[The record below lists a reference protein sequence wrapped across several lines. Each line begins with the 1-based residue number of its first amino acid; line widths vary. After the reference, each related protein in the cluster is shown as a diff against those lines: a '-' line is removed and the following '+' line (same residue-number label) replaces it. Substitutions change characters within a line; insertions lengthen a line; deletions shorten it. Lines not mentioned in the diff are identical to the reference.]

1 MPEFV
6 VVIVAAVA
14 VVIGVAIGFMARTFV
29 ANGAVKHAEQYGQRL
44 VAEARAKQKEIVLEG
59 KDEALQLRRAAEE
72 EAREQRA
79 TLQRSEGRLIDR
91 EEAID
96 RRSAALEQRETE
108 LAGRNTELESER
120 SRLDD
125 LRRRQLVELE
135 RVSGLTGAEAREALI
150 GQIVD
155 EAQAEAQHRVREIER
170 HAQEEGDDRARHI
183 LTTVMQRIAAD
194 HTSEATITVVT
205 LPNEEMK
212 GRIIGREGRNIR
224 ALEQATGVDL
234 IIDDTPEAVV
244 LSGFDPVRREV
255 ARMALMKLI
264 GDGRI
269 HPGRIEETVAKSRA
283 EIEVVMRQAGEQAA
297 YDAGVPGLH
306 PELIKLLGRL
316 KYRTSYGQNVLDH
329 CIETSR
335 LGGLL
340 AAEIGANVGES
351 KKGGLLHDIGKAV
364 DHEVEGPHAAIGG
377 DIASRYG
384 VSRVVCNAIAA
395 HHQEVEQESVEA
407 TVVQIADAISA
418 SRPGARG
425 ESLDNYVKRLDDL
438 QQIALSFPGC
448 RALLRHPGRPRDP
461 NPGAAGGHRRSC
473 LEPAGARRGAQDRG
487 AAPVPRAD
495 QGHRHS
501 RDPRRRLREVSG
513 PGGALR
519 ICVIGDIIGKPGR
532 LAVMHALPDLRAEL
546 GSDLVIA
553 NGENTAAG
561 AGLTPSL
568 AEELLGGGVD
578 VITSGNHIWDKRE
591 IYDYLDTDRPVLRP
605 INYPDTAP
613 GRGWLVHHTD
623 AGDEVAVI
631 NAMGRV
637 FMNQLD
643 SPFTVIDALL
653 EEAAEPLPPVRIVDF
668 HCEITSE
675 KNAMGWYLDGR
686 VSAVVGTHTHVP
698 TADGRILPAGHRL
711 SQ

>member
-1 MPEFV
+1 MPEIV
-6 VVIVAAVA
+6 VVIVAIVA
-14 VVIGVAIGFMARTFV
+14 AIVGIAIGFVGRNFV

-59 KDEALQLRRAAEE
+59 KDEALQLRRAAED

-79 TLQRSEGRLIDR
+79 TLQRSESRLIDR
-91 EEAID
+91 EEALD
-96 RRSAALEQRETE
+96 RRAAALEEREGE
-108 LAGRNTELESER
+108 LRSRSTDLEAER
-120 SRLDD
+120 QRLDD

-135 RVSGLTGAEAREALI
+135 RVSGLTVSEAREGLI
-150 GQIVD
+150 VQIVD

-170 HAQEEGDDRARHI
+170 RAQEEGDDRARHI

-255 ARMALMKLI
+255 ARMALTKLI

-316 KYRTSYGQNVLDH
+316 KYRTSYGQNVLNH
-329 CIETSR
+329 CIETAR
-335 LGGLL
+335 LAGLL

-384 VSRVVCNAIAA
+384 IGRVVCNAIAA

-438 QQIALSFPGC
+438 QQIALSFPGVERC
-448 RALLRHPGRPRDP
+448 FAIQAGR
-461 NPGAAGGHRRSC
+461 
-473 LEPAGARRGAQDRG
+473 EI
-487 AAPVPRAD
+487 
-495 QGHRHS
+495 
-501 RDPRRRLREVSG
+501 
-513 PGGALR
+513 R
-519 ICVIGDIIGKPGR
+519 ILVRPEDIDDLASSR
-532 LAVMHALPDLRAEL
+532 LARDVVRK
-546 GSDLVIA
+546 I
-553 NGENTAAG
+553 
-561 AGLTPSL
+561 
-568 AEELLGGGVD
+568 EEQLQ
-578 VITSGNHIWDKRE
+578 
-591 IYDYLDTDRPVLRP
+591 
-605 INYPDTAP
+605 YP
-613 GRGWLVHHTD
+613 GQIKV
-623 AGDEVAVI
+623 
-631 NAMGRV
+631 
-637 FMNQLD
+637 
-643 SPFTVIDALL
+643 TVIRETRA
-653 EEAAEPLPPVRIVDF
+653 VDF
-668 HCEITSE
+668 
-675 KNAMGWYLDGR
+675 AR
-686 VSAVVGTHTHVP
+686 
-698 TADGRILPAGHRL
+698 
-711 SQ
+711 